1 MQFSFSLGQSVEKT
15 SKYLDLED
23 LIQSEIGRGG
33 GGIKYISLYN
43 VPQVTLTQFH
53 LGHIHSTEV
62 KLTAVSFN

>member
-33 GGIKYISLYN
+33 GGDQIYFSL
-43 VPQVTLTQFH
+43 
-53 LGHIHSTEV
+53 
-62 KLTAVSFN
+62 